1 MRFWI
6 IYFFG
11 PYFIFWVTVLVHF
24 IRCNFIIFLCR
35 PTMVGD
41 IFTLPP
47 TTKKNFLRS
56 SVVKFALIHLLL
68 PYFIPL
74 LYKKYIL

>member
-1 MRFWI
+1 
-6 IYFFG
+6 
-11 PYFIFWVTVLVHF
+11 
-24 IRCNFIIFLCR
+24 
-35 PTMVGD
+35 MVGD

-56 SVVKFALIHLLL
+56 SIVKFALIHLLL

-74 LYKKYIL
+74 LYKKYILQ